1 MEAKYKLFVKVV
13 AASDILAAA
22 AVVGSDDL
30 DIQEGDEQERGY
42 VR

>member
-13 AASDILAAA
+13 AASDILAA
-22 AVVGSDDL
+22 VGSDDL